1 MDYGKLAGPLQFSTS
16 GWRDNAVRQ
25 LELEDR
31 VVVAGFHPEAYADR
45 QRTEL
50 HVHAN

>member
-1 MDYGKLAGPLQFSTS
+1 MGWGMLAGPKQCGTS
-16 GWRDNAVRQ
+16 GWRDNAVCQ

-45 QRTEL
+45 QRPEL

>member
-1 MDYGKLAGPLQFSTS
+1 MLAGPLQFSTS

-25 LELEDR
+25 FELEDR

-45 QRTEL
+45 QRPEL
-50 HVHAN
+50 YVHAN